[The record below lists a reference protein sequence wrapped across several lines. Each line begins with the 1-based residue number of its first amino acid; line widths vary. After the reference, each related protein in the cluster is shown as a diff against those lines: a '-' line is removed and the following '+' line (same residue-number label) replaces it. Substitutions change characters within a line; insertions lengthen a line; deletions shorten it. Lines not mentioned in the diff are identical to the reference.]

1 MNAGDDDRI
10 ISRIEAAADSMPDAP
25 VRWKRVA
32 SLARRKALVSAAA
45 AVALALAAAA
55 LLTVGGSV
63 SSYGIHGAAPIPIPF
78 AGVSVPDVR
87 GMSEAAALNRL
98 KRAGLDG
105 AADVRC
111 GARACVVRASDP
123 GAGAN
128 VLNGS
133 KVTLALA
140 SRVAVKL
147 RPQEG
152 RHGSGHRQG
161 SGGKHAASKTT
172 TPARNAKK
180 PGKPS
185 RIVLSISRSTIEADG
200 KSSTVIEA
208 IVLDARGNR
217 LKGQRVTFSSSDPT
231 ERIDVRVASDTL
243 TVATVTSSK
252 RPQPVTVQARD
263 DLLVASIGF
272 EQTPVKE
279 QAKSGCD
286 GSGGSGQGSE
296 SRTSTDCGPGTQTTG
311 PTTTPTTPTTPT
323 TTDTKSSTGATTT
336 TTQSAPPE

>member
-1 MNAGDDDRI
+1 VNADGDDGVI
-10 ISRIEAAADSMPDAP
+10 ARIEAAADAMPDAP
-25 VRWKRVA
+25 VRWNRVA
-32 SLARRKALVSAAA
+32 SLARRRALISA
-45 AVALALAAAA
+45 AVALALGLAAAA
-55 LLTVGGSV
+55 LLTLGGSV

-87 GMSEAAALNRL
+87 GMSEVAALDRL

-111 GARACVVRASDP
+111 GARSCIVRASDP

-140 SRVAVKL
+140 PHVAVKL

-152 RHGSGHRQG
+152 RHGHGLGRG
-161 SGGKHAASKTT
+161 FGAKHAASKTT
-172 TPARNAKK
+172 TPGRNTNK
-180 PGKPS
+180 PSKPS

-217 LKGQRVTFSSSDPT
+217 LKGQRVTFSSSDPA
-231 ERIDVRVASDTL
+231 EQIDVRLASNTVS
-243 TVATVTSSK
+243 VATVTSSK
-252 RPQPVTVQARD
+252 RPQPVTIEARD
-263 DLLVASIGF
+263 GVLVEHIGF

-279 QAKSGCD
+279 AKSGCD
-286 GSGGSGQGSE
+286 GSGQGSE
-296 SRTSTDCGPGTQTTG
+296 TPETHTSTGCGPGTQTTAPI
-311 PTTTPTTPTTPT
+311 PTTTT
-323 TTDTKSSTGATTT
+323 TTDTSPSTSTTNTATAKSPS
-336 TTQSAPPE
+336 PE